1 MLKLNQFTCLFDK
14 NYKTSGCD
22 RHANL
27 ILFQSL
33 KIKDICYKSIKM
45 KPPYRNKIGWF
56 QYKTYRTRTTFTN
69 LGFQYV
75 PNEVIFTPLEVEAWI
90 I

>member
-1 MLKLNQFTCLFDK
+1 MVKVIFREIRESGMLKLNQFTCLFDK

-27 ILFQSL
+27 
-33 KIKDICYKSIKM
+33 KM